1 MIKVADVVDVMEKL
15 APPSLAEEWDNV
27 GLLVGNPE
35 REVTKIIVMLDLDEQ
50 GLSEAL
56 DVGADMIVTHHP
68 FIMSKLSAVIDPVI
82 LKIIENK
89 ISVLSMHTN
98 LDSACEGVNRV
109 LAETVG
115 LYDIEE
121 TELEGFVT
129 FGGNVDKCT
138 LGEFIG
144 NVKNALG
151 VETLRYVGEKTDL
164 VSRVCVVG
172 GAGADF
178 IPAVSDAGFDV
189 LLTADLKYHQ
199 AQLAD
204 KIGLCVIDAGHFE
217 TENPV
222 IYKVARYL
230 TEMLGDVDV
239 ITSLRTTSY
248 IKYE

>member
-56 DVGADMIVTHHP
+56 DAGADMIVTHHP
-68 FIMSKLSAVIDPVI
+68 FIMSKLSAVTDPVI

-138 LGEFIG
+138 LGEFIR

-172 GAGADF
+172 GAGSDF

-189 LLTADLKYHQ
+189 FLTADLKYHQ